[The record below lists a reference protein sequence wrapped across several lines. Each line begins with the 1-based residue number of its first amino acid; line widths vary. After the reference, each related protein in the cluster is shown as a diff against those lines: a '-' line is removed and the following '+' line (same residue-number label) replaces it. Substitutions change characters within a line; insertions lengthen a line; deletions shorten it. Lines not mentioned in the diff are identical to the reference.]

1 MTVLGIMQPY
11 FFPYPGYFSLIKGTD
26 KWVVFDTPQYV
37 YRSWINRNRIIDPN
51 HNGWIYITVPIC
63 RHKLK
68 TPINKIQIYN
78 RINWRKKII
87 SQLGYYRKRAPY
99 YNRVV
104 EFLTETLSYETD
116 SLSELN
122 VHTLKET
129 CAYIGID
136 FDFQV
141 FSEMNLEVEP
151 VNAPDEW
158 GVNIC
163 KAMNLAS
170 FINPELGQT
179 FVSREKYEKKG
190 VKLRFLIYDHPEYDQ
205 KRKDFIPSLSILDAM
220 MFNSP
225 EAVNQMLDEYH
236 LVS

>member
-1 MTVLGIMQPY
+1 MQPY
-11 FFPYPGYFSLIKGTD
+11 FFPYLGYFSLIKATD
-26 KWVVFDTPQYV
+26 KWVIFDTPQYE

-51 HNGWIYITVPIC
+51 HNGWIYITVPVS

-104 EFLTETLSYETD
+104 EFLTETLDYKTD

-129 CAYIGID
+129 CTYLGIA
-136 FDFQV
+136 FNYQV
-141 FSEMNLEVEP
+141 FSEMNLDVEP
-151 VNAPDEW
+151 VNARDEW
-158 GVNIC
+158 GLNIC
-163 KAMNLAS
+163 KAMGMNS
-170 FINPELGQT
+170 FINPERGQS
-179 FVSREKYEKKG
+179 FVSREKYKKKG
-190 VKLRFLIYDHPEYDQ
+190 VQLRFLIYNHPEYDQ
-205 KRKDFIPSLSILDAM
+205 KRDEFIPALSIIDAM
-220 MFNSP
+220 MFNTP
-225 EAVNQMLDEYH
+225 EEINQMLDEYK
-236 LVS
+236 LIK